1 VSHAGHDARLFLL
14 DTNVVSEL
22 RAKRPDPEVLRWVDA
37 NRGRVAISV
46 VAVQEIQAGA
56 ELARPGAP
64 EAAARIEAWLDGIV
78 AAGLPLPGGT
88 PEPAQILSPG
98 PRAARL
104 VGRMQEHPALRNFAR
119 TQPNQRRPANA
130 GDLWVAAIAAEQGAP
145 VATRDV
151 DDFRRIH
158 GVVPLPGVYD
168 PWAGR
173 WAVAP
178 MAASPEPISEAG
190 EDQAGASPPP

>member
-1 VSHAGHDARLFLL
+1 MSHAGHDVRVFLL

-22 RAKRPDPEVLRWVDA
+22 RTKRPRPEVLRWVDA
-37 NRGRVAISV
+37 NRGRVAITV
-46 VAVQEIQAGA
+46 VTVQEIQAGA

-78 AAGLPLPGGT
+78 TAGLPLPGAA
-88 PEPAQILSPG
+88 PEPVQIVSPG
-98 PRAARL
+98 PLAARL

-119 TQPNQRRPANA
+119 THPNQKRPANT
-130 GDLWVAAIAAEQGAP
+130 GDLWLAAIAVEQGAP

-151 DDFRRIH
+151 GDFRRIH
-158 GVVPLPGVYD
+158 DVVPLPGIFD
-168 PWAGR
+168 PWSGT

-178 MAASPEPISEAG
+178 AAASSDPLIGAAG
-190 EDQAGASPPP
+190 EEQAGTTP